1 MNKRPRIKVPYQT
14 VDVFLEF
21 LSITLLILI
30 FGYTI
35 YEYNTL
41 PETIP
46 THFNAKGE
54 ADGFS
59 SKQTLWLI
67 PTIAIIMYIG
77 IFIINLYPYKQ
88 NYIVNITKENAYRNY
103 RFSTRMVRF
112 VNLFSMVIL
121 GIVTFKIVTSAR
133 GESANLESWFLP
145 LIIIIS
151 ILLPIVILLY
161 QKRIN
166 RE

>member
-1 MNKRPRIKVPYQT
+1 M
-14 VDVFLEF
+14 L
-21 LSITLLILI
+21 
-30 FGYTI
+30 GYTI

-54 ADGFS
+54 ADDFS
-59 SKQTLWLI
+59 SKKMLWLV

-77 IFIINLYPYKQ
+77 IFIINLYPHKH
-88 NYIVNITKENAYRNY
+88 NYMVNITKENAYRNY

-112 VNLFSMVIL
+112 INLFSMAIL
-121 GIVTFKIVTSAR
+121 SIVTFKIVTSAKR
-133 GESANLESWFLP
+133 ESANLESWFLP